1 MGNCVEHGLFSDT
14 LTGCPIC
21 AKNNKV
27 SPKIRHWCD
36 ECESWETCD
45 IDCPNNQE
53 RYSQMIRR
61 AGALDVQEGGDHY
74 SKHKIQPIE
83 YIHANGLDFLSGNII
98 KYATRHKDKNGAED
112 IRKIIHYAELI
123 LELEYGEGR

>member
-1 MGNCVEHGLFSDT
+1 MMEEH
-14 LTGCPIC
+14 
-21 AKNNKV
+21 
-27 SPKIRHWCD
+27 
-36 ECESWETCD
+36 
-45 IDCPNNQE
+45 QE

-74 SKHKIQPIE
+74 SKHNIQPVE
-83 YIHANGLDFLSGNII
+83 YIHANGLDFLAGNII

-123 LELEYGEGR
+123 LQLEYGEGR